1 MKEMTKAPKKILC
14 IDDDRETAK
23 LMVEQLTDRGFEV
36 FLAHEGHAGF
46 VEILKGIPDL
56 AICAIRLPDMSSFE
70 MLERLNE
77 LSNRLDRV
85 PFVVLTGSSERDDEI
100 RVRQLGADDYVT
112 KPIDFDI
119 LETIIDAQLAHGVAR
134 SQIWPTLV
142 KLSDCEADVLTWA
155 ALDKTT
161 AEIADVLSM
170 PNRTIDY
177 FLDNARVKLG
187 ASTRVE
193 ATVKAVLGGLIK
205 PYGE

>member
-1 MKEMTKAPKKILC
+1 MKEMAKDPKKILC

-36 FLAHEGHAGF
+36 SVAHEGHAGF

-70 MLERLNE
+70 MLERLSE

-119 LETIIDAQLAHGVAR
+119 LETIINARLAHGVAR
-134 SQIWPTLV
+134 SQIWPSQV
-142 KLSDCEADVLTWA
+142 KLSDCEADALTWA
-155 ALDKTT
+155 ARGRTT
-161 AEIADVLSM
+161 AEIAEVLNM
-170 PNRTIDY
+170 QTRTIGY
-177 FLDNARVKLG
+177 FLNNARVKLG